1 MQIACF
7 EAVSSTWSIPPQ
19 RGQAPLWRLAGCV
32 GGNVCES
39 NTSKTFCTPHNGF
52 EDRGAHRSP
61 SVPKRGGILPNAQ
74 CRATKTAHLL
84 RLTSKGKPYP
94 LFRNIG
100 KSSTCGFVFAVFEMV
115 EGSHL
120 NVVDRP
126 VLWRAA
132 IRSLAQGSE
141 SAGLLVERRKTHRIQ
156 VLQDANGSFARH
168 A

>member
-1 MQIACF
+1 M
-7 EAVSSTWSIPPQ
+7 
-19 RGQAPLWRLAGCV
+19 WRLAGCV

-126 VLWRAA
+126 VSWRGMLRDAHGPTH
-132 IRSLAQGSE
+132 RNY
-141 SAGLLVERRKTHRIQ
+141 AGLRYADGADGDDVCPDKTDQNKPVPYWQ
-156 VLQDANGSFARH
+156 VQNH
-168 A
+168 AGLRGRTSAP